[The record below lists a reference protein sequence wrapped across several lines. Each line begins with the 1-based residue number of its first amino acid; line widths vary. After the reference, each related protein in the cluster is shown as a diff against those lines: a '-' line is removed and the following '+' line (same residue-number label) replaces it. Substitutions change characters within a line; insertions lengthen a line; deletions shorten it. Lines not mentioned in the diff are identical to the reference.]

1 MYENAFH
8 AWDRIMIPLKVF
20 DPFGDQGS
28 FFKTGVVPA
37 VELKANVDA
46 AYDARQRVVSFFRRH
61 L

>member
-1 MYENAFH
+1 
-8 AWDRIMIPLKVF
+8 MIPLKVF

-46 AYDARQRVVSFFRRH
+46 AYAARQRVVSFFRRH